1 MGKMS
6 KEDLFREIGEIDET
20 YVEEARRARRR
31 RRSASRA
38 GKALVAA
45 ASLVLC
51 VGVGYMALLVMQPHG
66 SAGGNMNG
74 ASSADGNATNMAQ
87 EQYSMVEDTAGQ
99 MAGGGVVSEAE
110 MQEVQG
116 SASGKEMGSAMTAE
130 QGDQEAAPEEAPA
143 QQYEDQKI
151 SSNAES
157 ERGQQDGMT
166 QEPEAKEE
174 TSTVKDTAY
183 TKEESFQVTDGAVE
197 LTWEAARADAAY
209 GRYVDVQ
216 VPEGYSFTS
225 GSRSTSAMHLIWNKG
240 MEEISITCRQADE
253 DVSDWLVDVE
263 KLEEYDLGLYAIP
276 WSDSVPPELIQQVS
290 NAAFR
295 PDQITPEIVAART
308 YQAQDSGDVSGSRT
322 RIGILH
328 DDNVLVEISS
338 KGPSAEEIYA
348 MINLEN

>member
-66 SAGGNMNG
+66 SAGGAMSGAPSANG
-74 ASSADGNATNMAQ
+74 SAADTGQ
-87 EQYSMVEDTAGQ
+87 EQYSMMEGAAGQ
-99 MAGGGVVSEAE
+99 MAGGAMTEAE
-110 MQEVQG
+110 AQEVQG
-116 SASGKEMGSAMTAE
+116 DASGKEMNQSIAAE

-143 QQYEDQKI
+143 QEYEDQKI

-157 ERGQQDGMT
+157 ERGQQDGMA

-174 TSTVKDTAY
+174 TSTIRDTAY
-183 TKEESFQVTDGAVE
+183 PMEESFQVTGGAVE
-197 LTWEAARADAAY
+197 LTWEAARADASY

-225 GSRSTSAMHLIWNKG
+225 GSRTTLAMHLIWNKG

-263 KLEEYDLGLYAIP
+263 KPEEYDLGLYTIP

-295 PDQITPEIVAART
+295 PDQIT
-308 YQAQDSGDVSGSRT
+308 
-322 RIGILH
+322 
-328 DDNVLVEISS
+328 
-338 KGPSAEEIYA
+338 
-348 MINLEN
+348 

>member
-20 YVEEARRARRR
+20 YVEEARRAGRRC
-31 RRSASRA
+31 RSVSWA
-38 GKALVAA
+38 GKALVAV

-66 SAGGNMNG
+66 SVGGNMNG
-74 ASSADGNATNMAQ
+74 ASSADGNATNTAQ
-87 EQYSMVEDTAGQ
+87 EQYSMLEDTAGQ
-99 MAGGGVVSEAE
+99 MAGGGEMAE
-110 MQEVQG
+110 VETQEVQG
-116 SASGKEMGSAMTAE
+116 DVSGKEMGPAMTAE
-130 QGDQEAAPEEAPA
+130 QENQEAAPEEASA

-151 SSNAES
+151 SSNTES
-157 ERGQQDGMT
+157 DRGPQDGMA
-166 QEPEAKEE
+166 QGPEAKEE
-174 TSTVKDTAY
+174 TSTIRDTAY
-183 TKEESFQVTDGAVE
+183 SMEESFQVTGGTVE
-197 LTWEAARADAAY
+197 LTWEVARADAAY

-225 GSRSTSAMHLIWNKG
+225 GSRSTLAMHLIWNKG

-263 KLEEYDLGLYAIP
+263 KPEEYDLGLYTIP
-276 WSDSVPPELIQQVS
+276 WSDSVPRELIQQVS
-290 NAAFR
+290 NATFR
-295 PDQITPEIVAART
+295 PDQITPEIVTART
-308 YQAQDSGDVSGSRT
+308 YQVQDSGDVSGSRT

>member
-6 KEDLFREIGEIDET
+6 KEDLFREIGEIDEI
-20 YVEEARRARRR
+20 YVEEARRAGRR
-31 RRSASRA
+31 RRSASWA
-38 GKALVAA
+38 GKTLVAA

-74 ASSADGNATNMAQ
+74 ASSADANATNTAQ

-99 MAGGGVVSEAE
+99 MAGGGAMAEA
-110 MQEVQG
+110 QEVQG
-116 SASGKEMGSAMTAE
+116 DASGKEMGPAMTAE
-130 QGDQEAAPEEAPA
+130 QGNQEAAPEEAPA

-151 SSNAES
+151 SSNTES
-157 ERGQQDGMT
+157 DRGQQDGGAQE

-174 TSTVKDTAY
+174 TSTIRDTAY
-183 TKEESFQVTDGAVE
+183 PMEESFQVTDGAVE

-263 KLEEYDLGLYAIP
+263 KPEEYDLGLYTIP
-276 WSDSVPPELIQQVS
+276 WSDSVPSELIQQVS

-295 PDQITPEIVAART
+295 PDQITPEIVTART
-308 YQAQDSGDVSGSRT
+308 YRAQDSGDVSGSRT